1 MGRRVGVAIGIV
13 LILLGGMLTAQRL
26 GWLGEWTPSVWAVV
40 TAALGL
46 IFLVA
51 AIGSRE
57 AWWALIPGCLF
68 LAVGGLI
75 FVSEAHLL
83 PDDVVAGG
91 FLFFGIGL
99 PFWLILAVRGRSFWW
114 AAIPAGVLTLI
125 GGSIAL
131 SPVVGDEWGATLL
144 LLGMALAFWIVY
156 LTGRRR
162 WWAIIPAGVLTTI
175 GILPV
180 AAEWAGTVVAG
191 ILFGGIGLTF
201 LLIYLLAA
209 PRQGMTWA
217 LWPAAIC
224 IGIGLLVTV
233 LGTWANLAWPVL
245 LIIGGLV
252 VLVLAFRRR

>member
-1 MGRRVGVAIGIV
+1 M
-13 LILLGGMLTAQRL
+13 
-26 GWLGEWTPSVWAVV
+26 
-40 TAALGL
+40 
-46 IFLVA
+46 
-51 AIGSRE
+51 
-57 AWWALIPGCLF
+57 
-68 LAVGGLI
+68 
-75 FVSEAHLL
+75 
-83 PDDVVAGG
+83 
-91 FLFFGIGL
+91 
-99 PFWLILAVRGRSFWW
+99 
-114 AAIPAGVLTLI
+114 
-125 GGSIAL
+125 
-131 SPVVGDEWGATLL
+131 L

-201 LLIYLLAA
+201 LLIYLLAV